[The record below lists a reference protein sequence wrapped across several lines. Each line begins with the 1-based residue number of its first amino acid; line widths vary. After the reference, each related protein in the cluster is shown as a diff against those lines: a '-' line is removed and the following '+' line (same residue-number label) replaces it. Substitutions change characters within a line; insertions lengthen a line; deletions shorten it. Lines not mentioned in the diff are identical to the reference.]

1 MKRTIGQWR
10 GCNPESMATGQSEA
24 ARTFAFAD
32 AKADIL
38 ELHRENE
45 RLRELLA
52 DLKAWDVEQYM
63 TIPHALRERIQR
75 ELTHNA
81 SYTPTGV
88 QTGEGEKQ

>member
-1 MKRTIGQWR
+1 MKRTIEQWR
-10 GCNPESMATGQSEA
+10 RCEPEAMATRQSAA

-38 ELHRENE
+38 ELHRDVE

-52 DLKAWDVEQYM
+52 DLWDVEQYM

-75 ELTHNA
+75 ELMPNT
-81 SYTPTGV
+81 SV
-88 QTGEGEKQ
+88 

>member
-1 MKRTIGQWR
+1 MKRTIEQWN
-10 GCNPESMATGQSEA
+10 GCEPEAMATEQSEV

-52 DLKAWDVEQYM
+52 ALKAWDVEQYM
-63 TIPHALRERIQR
+63 TIPHALRVRIQR
-75 ELTHNA
+75 ELTLNA
-81 SYTPTGV
+81 
-88 QTGEGEKQ
+88 K